1 MYSIFINNMSE
12 WNKNTEQLV
21 VKIGE
26 ECKRRRRHH
35 LEYADKSRTYH
46 TFLSGLA
53 ILLGPTTAVIAG
65 SVNTSCTENMAVM
78 ALSVS
83 SGIVASVIKFGKFDE
98 MHHLHK
104 QASSSYH
111 MLETNTELQLTR
123 KSENRENPDTYIKW
137 VLSKF
142 EEIFA
147 SSPLITLHEVSSTIT
162 PSNNAYTVEGPASDT
177 SFDLESLT
185 SGRDYMANIVNYE
198 MQRFEKHGSS

>member
-1 MYSIFINNMSE
+1 MYSIFINSMSE
-12 WNKNTEQLV
+12 WNKDTEELV
-21 VKIGE
+21 VKIRE

-35 LEYADKSRTYH
+35 LEHADKSRTYH

-65 SVNTSCTENMAVM
+65 SVNTACTENMAVV

-123 KSENRENPDTYIKW
+123 KPDKRENSDTYIKW
-137 VLSKF
+137 VHAKY

-147 SSPLITLHEVSSTIT
+147 SSPLITLHDVNPVISPETST
-162 PSNNAYTVEGPASDT
+162 YTVEGPTSDT
-177 SFDLESLT
+177 SFDLESL
-185 SGRDYMANIVNYE
+185 SGRDYMTNIVEYE
-198 MQRFEKHGSS
+198 MQRFEKHGSG

>member
-35 LEYADKSRTYH
+35 LEYADKSGTYH
-46 TFLSGLA
+46 TLLSGLA

-65 SVNTSCTENMAVM
+65 SVKTACTENTAVV
-78 ALSVS
+78 ALSVA

-123 KSENRENPDTYIKW
+123 KPENRENPDTYIKW
-137 VLSKF
+137 VHAKY
-142 EEIFA
+142 EEIFT
-147 SSPLITLHEVSSTIT
+147 SSPLITLHDVSSVIS
-162 PSNNAYTVEGPASDT
+162 PSEATSSQEGPSSDT

-185 SGRDYMANIVNYE
+185 IGRDYMTSIVNYE
-198 MQRFEKHGSS
+198 MQRFEKHGST